1 MSDCIAHYSE
11 LESCRRRGTLRSPLT
26 RRNGWFGER
35 VGDALSLE
43 SLQSGADAAAA
54 LEPIQGRLGSS
65 GGDGAVDRERRSEC
79 EAAVWPAAAQVD
91 AQLLDD
97 VTPNFGDRDAQAHL
111 VGAANRESVDY
122 LSLRAAGRFAAGGT
136 ASAGAARNGDLR
148 AGSGG

>member
-35 VGDALSLE
+35 VGDALPLE

-54 LEPIQGRLGSS
+54 LEPIQGRLGSG
-65 GGDGAVDRERRSEC
+65 GGDGAGDVAVDRERGIEREGSVRSG
-79 EAAVWPAAAQVD
+79 PTQVD
-91 AQLLDD
+91 AKLLDD

-111 VGAANRESVDY
+111 
-122 LSLRAAGRFAAGGT
+122 
-136 ASAGAARNGDLR
+136 
-148 AGSGG
+148 